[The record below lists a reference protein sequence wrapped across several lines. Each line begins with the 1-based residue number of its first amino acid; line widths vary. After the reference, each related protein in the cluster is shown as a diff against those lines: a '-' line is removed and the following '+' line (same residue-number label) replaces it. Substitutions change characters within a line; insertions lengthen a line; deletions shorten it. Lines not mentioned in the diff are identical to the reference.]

1 MWIVEFSELNK
12 GCRMMIERTP
22 WKLSVFGVAKIKM
35 GSDEF
40 LKNIA

>member
-1 MWIVEFSELNK
+1 VWIVEFSELNK
-12 GCRMMIERTP
+12 GWRIVIERTP

-40 LKNIA
+40 FKNIA